1 MAFPGIFLGRS
12 NESDP
17 RPGAQPRRRWRTW
30 ALAGLVLLGGANA
43 THKVAS
49 KHAPGCPFYRPVAGR
64 MLIAH
69 AGGGL
74 PDRMYPN
81 SIGALDRSYAAG
93 LRVFEMDFHQLPF
106 GLMRAGHDPS
116 DVIDPR
122 EAWLSQVLGWMRH
135 HSDARLIVDMKTD
148 NVSGLKLIAAEAP
161 DLHQRIIP
169 LVYTETE
176 YAAVRAIG
184 LSLPIYA
191 LFHGEDADWLAFA
204 NSHDFAAVALSQERI
219 DQIPKVRHPVI
230 VYTYDVMV
238 KAKGAPA
245 VVTNC
250 MVPAKGSAQVEL
262 L

>member
-1 MAFPGIFLGRS
+1 MAFPGSFLAKSKG
-12 NESDP
+12 SDP

-43 THKVAS
+43 THKVAT
-49 KHAPGCPFYRPVAGR
+49 KHAPGCSFYRPVTGR

-69 AGGGL
+69 AGGGM

-81 SIGALDRSYAAG
+81 SISALDRSYAAG

-122 EAWLSQVLGWMRH
+122 EAWLSQVLGWLRRH
-135 HSDARLIVDMKTD
+135 PDARLIVDMKTD

-161 DLHQRIIP
+161 DLRQRIIP
-169 LVYTETE
+169 LVYAESE
-176 YAAVRAIG
+176 YDAVRAVG

-191 LFHGEDADWLAFA
+191 LFHGADASWLAFA
-204 NSHDFAAVALSQERI
+204 NSHDFAAVALPAELI
-219 DQIPKVRHPVI
+219 DQIAKVRAPVI
-230 VYTYDVMV
+230 VYTYDMMV
-238 KAKGAPA
+238 KAPGAPA

-250 MVPAKGSAQVEL
+250 MVPAKGSAQVEVL
-262 L
+262 